1 MSLCMWVRAMDT
13 YARVIRIVEPKRSA
27 LGSAQGRLSEMEGA
41 LAGKQAQLAELEQ
54 RVEGLQGQLRG
65 TQEELRSLQFQV
77 CSATQRARRCS
88 AGGGGEAGGRRAGG
102 APREGRGLESS
113 GRPTYA
119 PAFARSPQ
127 PLPSTL
133 PAPSLLLPG
142 HHPCTA
148 GLPNVFPWVP
158 PTPMFRLPAPCPPP
172 PPTPLCPS
180 LLPPLPPGRADPAAP
195 RACREADGGA
205 GRRGRAVAGP
215 ERGDRFWHAAAGG
228 GCLPGRSV
236 HQLCGRLQRWVRGRA
251 GGRADKRADGRA
263 GVCVCGRGAWFLCP
277 HWACACVGLCM
288 PARMRGQRV
297 WQRGH
302 GVVRRCQEEQGQA
315 GRLASVVRAATAA
328 APGEHCP
335 PPHMRRPLAPYA
347 CSCSSG
353 QSLPTSACIT
363 TGHTPNAPRAQGV
376 YHVPCHEP
384 HPQPTAGPFSCAPPP
399 HTHTHASRQ
408 APTVTS

>member
-1 MSLCMWVRAMDT
+1 MASAPASLHNLTTPQATPHATTTALPRLPATPGIPPSPVPTRPQVAKQSKAAMSLCMWVRAMDT

-172 PPTPLCPS
+172 PRPPS
-180 LLPPLPPGRADPAAP
+180 APHSSPPSPQAELTRRRLVRAEKLTGALADEAVRWRAQSEAIGSGMQLL
-195 RACREADGGA
+195 
-205 GRRGRAVAGP
+205 V
-215 ERGDRFWHAAAGG
+215 GDVFLAAACISYVGAFSG
-228 GCLPGRSV
+228 GCV
-236 HQLCGRLQRWVRGRA
+236 
-251 GGRADKRADGRA
+251 GGRAAGRTNGRTDGR
-263 GVCVCGRGAWFLCP
+263 V
-277 HWACACVGLCM
+277 CACVDGV
-288 PARMRGQRV
+288 RGFCAHIGHVHV
-297 WQRGH
+297 W
-302 GVVRRCQEEQGQA
+302 VCA
-315 GRLASVVRAATAA
+315 
-328 APGEHCP
+328 CP
-335 PPHMRRPLAPYA
+335 R
-347 CSCSSG
+347 
-353 QSLPTSACIT
+353 
-363 TGHTPNAPRAQGV
+363 
-376 YHVPCHEP
+376 E
-384 HPQPTAGPFSCAPPP
+384 
-399 HTHTHASRQ
+399 
-408 APTVTS
+408 